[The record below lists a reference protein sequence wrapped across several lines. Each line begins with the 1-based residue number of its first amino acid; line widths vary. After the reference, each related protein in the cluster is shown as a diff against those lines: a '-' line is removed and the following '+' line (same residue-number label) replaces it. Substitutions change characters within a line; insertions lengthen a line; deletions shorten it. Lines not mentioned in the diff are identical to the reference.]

1 MQWHPSPIHQQI
13 PLWPTPLWLYTSQK
27 HHDCPTPSSH
37 ADWLHIFFLF
47 HFGWLQA
54 PLSTGLWPLSP
65 MPQKCRAHQ
74 CLTQRENQILC
85 SVISR
90 ATCLIYARQT
100 TMSWF
105 CTLGLASPM
114 PTTCQSTGKNK
125 EQGKHV
131 VMTSSLSFPAS
142 GNQWLKDSVSKSWS
156 PFLQIAPHGFFYVSY
171 FLPWASIER
180 AAHCF

>member
-1 MQWHPSPIHQQI
+1 
-13 PLWPTPLWLYTSQK
+13 
-27 HHDCPTPSSH
+27 
-37 ADWLHIFFLF
+37 
-47 HFGWLQA
+47 
-54 PLSTGLWPLSP
+54 

-74 CLTQRENQILC
+74 CLTQRENHILC

-131 VMTSSLSFPAS
+131 VMTGSFSFPAS

-171 FLPWASIER
+171 FLPWALFLSSNWQR
-180 AAHCF
+180 ARPGLLYVMTMIYLAHHDLWLHF

>member
-1 MQWHPSPIHQQI
+1 
-13 PLWPTPLWLYTSQK
+13 
-27 HHDCPTPSSH
+27 
-37 ADWLHIFFLF
+37 
-47 HFGWLQA
+47 
-54 PLSTGLWPLSP
+54 

-74 CLTQRENQILC
+74 CLTQRENHILC

-131 VMTSSLSFPAS
+131 VMTGSLSFPAS

-156 PFLQIAPHGFFYVSY
+156 PFLQIAPRGFFLRFIFSSMGKHRKSSSL
-171 FLPWASIER
+171 FLSSNWQR
-180 AAHCF
+180 ARALVCHDHDIPCTS